1 MEDGVRLH
9 LILHFLSPV
18 YSTSNVWFKTKLSNK
33 YTVGSKITKRNFPGG
48 NFLSFLKWLCI
59 VLPSFLSG
67 CTLVVVLCTWLYAG
81 STYVNILYIHCLAFL
96 STLPGWYEHPGGSD
110 VTMVWASES
119 EKISNTHWDCKPL
132 KEGQAESKGTQQLT
146 LSLLERLMS

>member
-9 LILHFLSPV
+9 VILHLLSPV
-18 YSTSNVWFKTKLSNK
+18 YSTPNVWFKAKLSNK

-48 NFLSFLKWLCI
+48 YFLSFLKWLCI
-59 VLPSFLSG
+59 VLPSFLSSG
-67 CTLVVVLCTWLYAG
+67 TLYMALCRIYIRKHPVHSPLSLSEHAPRVIWTTRRKWCNHGAG
-81 STYVNILYIHCLAFL
+81 KWKQEAQQDTEIVR
-96 STLPGWYEHPGGSD
+96 
-110 VTMVWASES
+110 
-119 EKISNTHWDCKPL
+119 PL